1 MVELDIPKQVEADIY
16 YDTYI
21 SVNRHNWISCD
32 GLKLDMKFVT
42 YSWYWHV
49 NLSIFGVSVV
59 EIYNVAPQYLAYE
72 DISHELLCDMA
83 E

>member
-59 EIYNVAPQYLAYE
+59 DTSNYSTPFLKYE
-72 DISHELLCDMA
+72 ETYYVFFFALD
-83 E
+83 